1 MRDQIPKLR
10 ESIKE
15 ASMTDLKARL
25 TLQTLLNNSYWCQH
39 WTSAWILWEWVII
52 ICSLKQAK
60 KKTKKHRNKKKYNA
74 HTKKLLSTILVSD
87 GNAQNPSCVCLPRT
101 GFHKIKKFKWEEK
114 SNANSKQIQIHWKKQ
129 NWIPSAILTE
139 TEVPGVTSV
148 CTCLPQIPPQLVQT
162 QMQRGDM
169 NKCNTNKKKHISNV
183 VIGPNHPLVF
193 GRGWQQIQ
201 KSTQVKAE
209 LI

>member
-1 MRDQIPKLR
+1 MQKNRN
-10 ESIKE
+10 
-15 ASMTDLKARL
+15 
-25 TLQTLLNNSYWCQH
+25 TL
-39 WTSAWILWEWVII
+39 
-52 ICSLKQAK
+52 
-60 KKTKKHRNKKKYNA
+60 
-74 HTKKLLSTILVSD
+74 
-87 GNAQNPSCVCLPRT
+87 
-101 GFHKIKKFKWEEK
+101 
-114 SNANSKQIQIHWKKQ
+114 KKQ

-169 NKCNTNKKKHISNV
+169 NKCNTNKPKKNISQMLLSE
-183 VIGPNHPLVF
+183 PNHPLVF
-193 GRGWQQIQ
+193 GMDWQQIQ

>member
-1 MRDQIPKLR
+1 MQ
-10 ESIKE
+10 
-15 ASMTDLKARL
+15 
-25 TLQTLLNNSYWCQH
+25 
-39 WTSAWILWEWVII
+39 
-52 ICSLKQAK
+52 
-60 KKTKKHRNKKKYNA
+60 NKYKY
-74 HTKKLLSTILVSD
+74 T
-87 GNAQNPSCVCLPRT
+87 
-101 GFHKIKKFKWEEK
+101 E
-114 SNANSKQIQIHWKKQ
+114 KQ

-169 NKCNTNKKKHISNV
+169 NKCNTNQKKHISNV
-183 VIGPNHPLVF
+183 VIHPLVF
-193 GRGWQQIQ
+193 GMGWQQIQ